1 MIFQG
6 RSRRKPTGGF
16 YRAHRK
22 KRKYELGGEQVLTTI
37 GDRKAKK
44 ERMMGGSYKL
54 KLFADKYANVYD
66 PAQKKVVK
74 VAIKSVVENPA
85 HVHYVRHGVITKGAI
100 IQTEIG
106 KAKVTNRP
114 SQEGIIN
121 AVLIEKT

>member
-1 MIFQG
+1 
-6 RSRRKPTGGF
+6 
-16 YRAHRK
+16 
-22 KRKYELGGEQVLTTI
+22 GEQVLTTI